1 MKVVI
6 LCGGLGTRLR
16 EETVFIPKPM
26 VQVGNRPILW
36 HIMKMYAKYGH
47 TDFVLALG
55 YKGEVIRQYF
65 YEYDIMNSDV
75 TIDLSQPKNPQVH
88 KQHNEHDWK
97 ITLVDTGQA
106 TLKGARLKRTEA
118 HANSDL
124 ILVTYGDGVSDVN
137 IDELVRFHRSH
148 GKLGTV
154 TGVNIASR
162 FGELKI
168 DGDKVLSFSEKPDQS
183 DEFINGGFFVFNRQI
198 FDYLTHYEDCDLEI
212 GALETL
218 AKEGQLVIH
227 RHDGFWAC
235 MDTQRDR
242 DYLNGIWERGNAPW
256 KVW

>member
-26 VQVGNRPILW
+26 VQVGDRPILW
-36 HIMKMYAKYGH
+36 HIMKTYAQYGH

-75 TIDLSQPKNPQVH
+75 TIDLSKPKAPQIH
-88 KQHNEHDWK
+88 EKHGERDWK
-97 ITLVDTGQA
+97 VTLVDTGQS
-106 TLKGARLKRTEA
+106 TLKGARLKRCEA
-118 HANSDL
+118 HVDSDL
-124 ILVTYGDGVSDVN
+124 VLVTYGDGVSDVN
-137 IDELVRFHRSH
+137 IDKLVEFHRSH

-162 FGELKI
+162 FGEMKI
-168 DGDKVLSFSEKPDQS
+168 EGNKVLSFSEKPDQS
-183 DEFINGGFFVFNRQI
+183 DEFINGGFFVFGRQI
-198 FDYLTHYEDCDLEI
+198 FDYLTLDEGCDLEI
-212 GALETL
+212 GVLETL
-218 AKEGQLVIH
+218 AKEGQLMIH

-242 DYLNGIWERGNAPW
+242 DYLNGIWERANAPW